1 MRAAAAPRVTIRSL
15 TLASFLC
22 FEFLS
27 ARASHQVASHD
38 SADAL
43 RLRVALAL
51 RIDPR
56 RLNARLGVDGGVGV
70 TSPRGG
76 RALGRPER
84 AIYLLPAGFRVGEN
98 VAFLAAQVRGKGSES
113 ATHRARET
121 QGLRVCPSSL
131 SLSHSPPPPS
141 LPSPP
146 HSSLA
151 EQLGGVVPSPHNAD
165 KIWLMASS
173 VPALAPSAAAAGS
186 GAATVS
192 APSPDVEGHP
202 DPFFDEAGLTQVIGP
217 LAQHLG
223 LRGAA
228 PLAAL
233 PTAAQSVLSA
243 FVGTVERAAQ
253 GAEASAL
260 AQAAAA
266 AQRMPGHGGQL
277 KVSGENATPPRSS
290 YSSLTPLAPT

>member
-121 QGLRVCPSSL
+121 QGLRVCPCSL
-131 SLSHSPPPPS
+131 SLSHSPPPHLFRHL
-141 LPSPP
+141 LP
-146 HSSLA
+146 SLA